1 MRSVRTVI
9 TLDNDTGD
17 VQGMTTTYVSQAK
30 REPFYV
36 KTYIDGIEKLYSMR
50 PYCWPVLIWMLRRM
64 PYASEDQRFEF
75 GLPMRKKAASELGM
89 SLGRVNHAV
98 TDLVESGAVL
108 RVDRGLYQL
117 NPMIFGRGEWK
128 EIARLRETASKIAED
143 EKNPAKKS

>member
-9 TLDNDTGD
+9 TLDNATGN
-17 VQGMTTTYVSQAK
+17 VQDMTTTYVSQAK

-98 TDLVESGAVL
+98 TDLVEAGAVL

-128 EIARLRETASKIAED
+128 EISRLRD
-143 EKNPAKKS
+143 CLPEKQKNERKE